1 MTDVDSGLRDIAEI
15 RSMMER
21 STKFLSLSGF
31 GGIGAGLVALGGA
44 WIAREI
50 LASDG
55 VAPDAL
61 AGSVALAPGTRGLLV
76 LLGLAILALALAVS
90 WYFARRLMRRQGGT
104 AQSGVVRSLILALAV
119 PVLVGALLSILFL
132 FHGVLWL
139 VASTMLI
146 FYGLGLFSAGT
157 FTFGGVRM
165 LGLLQILLG
174 LAAAVMPQAGFSL
187 WTTGFGLLHIVYGIL
202 FFRKY
207 RQ

>member
-139 VASTMLI
+139 VAPTMLI

>member
-31 GGIGAGLVALGGA
+31 GGIGAGLVALVGA
-44 WIAREI
+44 GVARQI

-55 VAPDAL
+55 VAPEAL
-61 AGSVALAPGTRGLLV
+61 AGSLELAPGTRSALV
-76 LLGLAILALALAVS
+76 LLGLAILALALVIS
-90 WYFARRLMRRQGGT
+90 WYFARRLMRRQGGSAHT
-104 AQSGVVRSLILALAV
+104 PVVRSLILALAV
-119 PVLVGALLSILFL
+119 PVLVGALLCILFL
-132 FHGVLWL
+132 YHGVLWL
-139 VASTMLI
+139 VAPTMLI

-157 FTFGGVRM
+157 FTVGGVRM
-165 LGLLQILLG
+165 LGLLQVLLG
-174 LAAAVMPQAGFSL
+174 LAAVVMPQAGFLL
-187 WTTGFGLLHIVYGIL
+187 WTMGFGLFHVVYGIL

>member
-31 GGIGAGLVALGGA
+31 GGIGAGLVALAGA
-44 WIAREI
+44 WVAWEI

-61 AGSVALAPGTRGLLV
+61 AGAVALAPDTRSRLV
-76 LLGLAILALALAVS
+76 LLGLAVLALALAIS
-90 WYFARRLMRRQGGT
+90 WYFARRLMRRQGRT

-139 VASTMLI
+139 VAPTMLI